1 MKKWIWIGV
10 VAVVAIFFYATY
22 NGFVNR
28 EEGLKS
34 AWSNVETQ
42 YQRRADLIPNL
53 VNTVKG
59 YAAHETQT
67 LNEVTEARARA
78 TSINL
83 SADDLTPERLAQFQR
98 AQAEVRSA
106 LGRLIAVSESY
117 PDLKANQ
124 NFLELQAQLEGTENR
139 IAVARKDFNAAAQQY
154 NVSVRRFP
162 ANLVAKMFGF
172 EQKPYFESAE
182 GSEFT
187 FDLSTAADKDL
198 LLAPA
203 MKVSKS
209 ADTKVNLAFKHAMHK
224 LAINYA
230 SDGTYTQ
237 EQLEAVKTTCT
248 AKSSCEVNMAA
259 ATVSKTADKT
269 AAFEAAGKAVRFL
282 LVPQTSEEVT
292 LKIEIG
298 GKTVEHTL
306 AGLNEVLKNATQE
319 IPAALDGGKCLTLNL
334 TFGKDGIVVEGSQIG
349 GWEDQGTVDGDI
361 SM

>member
-59 YAAHETQT
+59 YAAHEPQT

-162 ANLVAKMFGF
+162 ANLVARMFGF
-172 EQKPYFESAE
+172 GQKPYFESAE
-182 GSEFT
+182 G
-187 FDLSTAADKDL
+187 
-198 LLAPA
+198 
-203 MKVSKS
+203 
-209 ADTKVNLAFKHAMHK
+209 
-224 LAINYA
+224 
-230 SDGTYTQ
+230 
-237 EQLEAVKTTCT
+237 
-248 AKSSCEVNMAA
+248 AA
-259 ATVSKTADKT
+259 AA
-269 AAFEAAGKAVRFL
+269 
-282 LVPQTSEEVT
+282 PQVT
-292 LKIEIG
+292 
-298 GKTVEHTL
+298 
-306 AGLNEVLKNATQE
+306 
-319 IPAALDGGKCLTLNL
+319 
-334 TFGKDGIVVEGSQIG
+334 F
-349 GWEDQGTVDGDI
+349 
-361 SM
+361 